1 MADET
6 AADQHPSP
14 AAAEL
19 GVPGLRK
26 GLVRRLLVRIAWPVL
41 GRQID
46 FNHATADELQHLK
59 AHLATQQ
66 EALRSTQQVWRSELL
81 RLESAQQRLQE
92 VIDTCER
99 ALSEQQEAIDLSRE
113 RAMAR
118 SMEGMGIVRKEIGE
132 LSLELSQLRATYS
145 MTLASI
151 LPKVAALELAF
162 DGHPKATRDEG
173 TRPEPGPRPSPPV
186 SRELDAFYAALGEA
200 FRGPEALVRSR
211 VREYV
216 KDLDTV
222 RSLGKVLDVGCGRGE
237 MLQVLEEAGIEA
249 YGIDT
254 NSLCVE
260 RCRARGLEVE
270 LADALKHLA
279 DVPTAS
285 LGAVTAIHLVE
296 HLTTEELIEFL
307 DLAMA
312 ALKPGGLLILETPN
326 PENVLVSSTF
336 FYLDPSHRHP
346 LPPPLLQFVVASR
359 GIIDIEIRRL
369 DRSDEVDVSLA
380 IPSPAEDEPWFG
392 DLKRVVDV
400 LNTWFACAADY
411 AILATKS

>member
-1 MADET
+1 
-6 AADQHPSP
+6 
-14 AAAEL
+14 
-19 GVPGLRK
+19 
-26 GLVRRLLVRIAWPVL
+26 
-41 GRQID
+41 
-46 FNHATADELQHLK
+46 
-59 AHLATQQ
+59 
-66 EALRSTQQVWRSELL
+66 
-81 RLESAQQRLQE
+81 
-92 VIDTCER
+92 
-99 ALSEQQEAIDLSRE
+99 
-113 RAMAR
+113 MAR